1 VKLTSV
7 NGTGH
12 GAAPGGS
19 GLGGAVNVLP
29 KRAPNDPLSQV
40 TTGVQ
45 TGGQLYGAVD
55 VARRYQDE
63 RLGLR
68 LNGALRDGD
77 TAVDGESAS
86 LGLIALGV
94 DWRAE
99 NLRLSADLGYQ
110 DLRLD
115 ASQPNITIASG
126 LDIPD
131 APDASVSVAQSWTYS
146 DARDLFGVLRG
157 EYDLSETWTAWAAVG
172 TRQGDEENRFA
183 NPTVI
188 AADGTTSSYRFD
200 NVREDSVWT
209 GEIGVRGEFATGPVD
224 HQLSFSANAYELES
238 ENAYAFSDFAGF
250 AGNIYDPFDAA
261 APPANFFVGGDM
273 DNPLVTEK
281 VNTSSLAVADMI
293 TMLDERLILTGGLR
307 YQTIENSSYNYNTG
321 DKTADYDESRITP
334 VAGILYKIN
343 RCISP
348 YVNYIE
354 GLTKGD
360 VAPASVGG
368 VPVANAGE
376 VLEPYVTQQI
386 EAGVKFDY
394 GNIGGAVSVFQSEK
408 PIAGINDDDEFE
420 EIGDQRY
427 RGLELTAYGEPIDG
441 LRLLG
446 GVSFLD
452 TEKSG
457 LDQIG
462 APTTQLNFG
471 AEWDVPWVSGLTVDG
486 RVIHTGSQYADAANT
501 QKVPSWTRFDLGL
514 RHTTE
519 FASGNALTFR
529 ARVENVANDDY
540 WASAGGYPGR
550 GYLTVGGPRT
560 LVVSATFEF

>member
-1 VKLTSV
+1 
-7 NGTGH
+7 
-12 GAAPGGS
+12 
-19 GLGGAVNVLP
+19 
-29 KRAPNDPLSQV
+29 
-40 TTGVQ
+40 
-45 TGGQLYGAVD
+45 
-55 VARRYQDE
+55 
-63 RLGLR
+63 
-68 LNGALRDGD
+68 
-77 TAVDGESAS
+77 
-86 LGLIALGV
+86 
-94 DWRAE
+94 
-99 NLRLSADLGYQ
+99 
-110 DLRLD
+110 
-115 ASQPNITIASG
+115 
-126 LDIPD
+126 
-131 APDASVSVAQSWTYS
+131 
-146 DARDLFGVLRG
+146 VLRG